1 MRTVALLNVV
11 QWNHIHCSMLL
22 CLDYAAN
29 YNEKVRLPPPIT
41 AYILLYISV
50 YMAVFCIYWGWS
62 AESGLS
68 CGQVYT
74 NDLVKEYGDRYR
86 SAMKKLARVPEEF
99 FGKLDLNNQIR
110 GLLRLIPLKKFHIC
124 TIKINRSTQ
133 PDFRLCTP
141 VFCCSDWRSQKISK
155 SYAPKYLDG
164 KRIQTVDTYYSAVGI
179 LDELTPEEMEEV
191 FQKSLA
197 ERKKTETA

>member
-1 MRTVALLNVV
+1 MRTVAFLNVV

-62 AESGLS
+62 AESGLL
-68 CGQVYT
+68 CGQVDT

-86 SAMKKLARVPEEF
+86 SAM
-99 FGKLDLNNQIR
+99 
-110 GLLRLIPLKKFHIC
+110 KKFHIC

-133 PDFRLCTP
+133 PDFRLCTL

-155 SYAPKYLDG
+155 SCAPKYLDG
-164 KRIQTVDTYYSAVGI
+164 KRIQTVDTYYSVVGI

>member
-1 MRTVALLNVV
+1 
-11 QWNHIHCSMLL
+11 
-22 CLDYAAN
+22 
-29 YNEKVRLPPPIT
+29 
-41 AYILLYISV
+41 
-50 YMAVFCIYWGWS
+50 
-62 AESGLS
+62 
-68 CGQVYT
+68 
-74 NDLVKEYGDRYR
+74 
-86 SAMKKLARVPEEF
+86 MKKLARVPEEF

-110 GLLRLIPLKKFHIC
+110 GLLRLIPWKKFHIC
-124 TIKINRSTQ
+124 IIKINWSAQ

-155 SYAPKYLDG
+155 SCVPKYLDG
-164 KRIQTVDTYYSAVGI
+164 KRIQTVDTYYSVVGI

>member
-1 MRTVALLNVV
+1 
-11 QWNHIHCSMLL
+11 
-22 CLDYAAN
+22 
-29 YNEKVRLPPPIT
+29 
-41 AYILLYISV
+41 
-50 YMAVFCIYWGWS
+50 
-62 AESGLS
+62 
-68 CGQVYT
+68 
-74 NDLVKEYGDRYR
+74 
-86 SAMKKLARVPEEF
+86 MKKLARVPEKF
-99 FGKLDLNNQIR
+99 FGKLDLN
-110 GLLRLIPLKKFHIC
+110 
-124 TIKINRSTQ
+124 
-133 PDFRLCTP
+133 RLCTP

>member
-1 MRTVALLNVV
+1 
-11 QWNHIHCSMLL
+11 
-22 CLDYAAN
+22 
-29 YNEKVRLPPPIT
+29 
-41 AYILLYISV
+41 
-50 YMAVFCIYWGWS
+50 
-62 AESGLS
+62 
-68 CGQVYT
+68 
-74 NDLVKEYGDRYR
+74 
-86 SAMKKLARVPEEF
+86 MKKLARVLEKF

>member
-1 MRTVALLNVV
+1 
-11 QWNHIHCSMLL
+11 
-22 CLDYAAN
+22 
-29 YNEKVRLPPPIT
+29 
-41 AYILLYISV
+41 
-50 YMAVFCIYWGWS
+50 
-62 AESGLS
+62 
-68 CGQVYT
+68 
-74 NDLVKEYGDRYR
+74 
-86 SAMKKLARVPEEF
+86 MKKLARVPKF

-110 GLLRLIPLKKFHIC
+110 GLLRLIPWKKFHIC

>member
-1 MRTVALLNVV
+1 M
-11 QWNHIHCSMLL
+11 
-22 CLDYAAN
+22 
-29 YNEKVRLPPPIT
+29 PPPIT

-50 YMAVFCIYWGWS
+50 TWRFS
-62 AESGLS
+62 AFIE
-68 CGQVYT
+68 V
-74 NDLVKEYGDRYR
+74 DLPNPDYR
-86 SAMKKLARVPEEF
+86 A
-99 FGKLDLNNQIR
+99 GK
-110 GLLRLIPLKKFHIC
+110 
-124 TIKINRSTQ
+124 S
-133 PDFRLCTP
+133 TP

>member
-1 MRTVALLNVV
+1 
-11 QWNHIHCSMLL
+11 
-22 CLDYAAN
+22 
-29 YNEKVRLPPPIT
+29 
-41 AYILLYISV
+41 
-50 YMAVFCIYWGWS
+50 
-62 AESGLS
+62 
-68 CGQVYT
+68 
-74 NDLVKEYGDRYR
+74 
-86 SAMKKLARVPEEF
+86 MKKLARVPEKF

-133 PDFRLCTP
+133 
-141 VFCCSDWRSQKISK
+141 
-155 SYAPKYLDG
+155 PKYLDG

>member
-1 MRTVALLNVV
+1 
-11 QWNHIHCSMLL
+11 MLL

-62 AESGLS
+62 AESGLL
-68 CGQVYT
+68 CGQVDT
-74 NDLVKEYGDRYR
+74 
-86 SAMKKLARVPEEF
+86 
-99 FGKLDLNNQIR
+99 
-110 GLLRLIPLKKFHIC
+110 
-124 TIKINRSTQ
+124 
-133 PDFRLCTP
+133 
-141 VFCCSDWRSQKISK
+141 K

-164 KRIQTVDTYYSAVGI
+164 KRIQTVDTYYSVVGI

>member
-50 YMAVFCIYWGWS
+50 YMAVSCIYWGWF

-110 GLLRLIPLKKFHIC
+110 CLLRLIPLKKFHIC
-124 TIKINRSTQ
+124 TIKKTGAHSRISGCVLRFFAARIGVHKRFLKVTPRNTLTASVS
-133 PDFRLCTP
+133 RL
-141 VFCCSDWRSQKISK
+141 
-155 SYAPKYLDG
+155 
-164 KRIQTVDTYYSAVGI
+164 
-179 LDELTPEEMEEV
+179 
-191 FQKSLA
+191 
-197 ERKKTETA
+197 

>member
-1 MRTVALLNVV
+1 
-11 QWNHIHCSMLL
+11 
-22 CLDYAAN
+22 
-29 YNEKVRLPPPIT
+29 
-41 AYILLYISV
+41 
-50 YMAVFCIYWGWS
+50 
-62 AESGLS
+62 
-68 CGQVYT
+68 
-74 NDLVKEYGDRYR
+74 
-86 SAMKKLARVPEEF
+86 MKKLARVPEEF

-110 GLLRLIPLKKFHIC
+110 GLLRLIPWKKFHIC

-164 KRIQTVDTYYSAVGI
+164 KRIQTIIPKSTHKERMAQNFDI
-179 LDELTPEEMEEV
+179 FDFELTPEEMEES
-191 FQKSLA
+191 FQKSIA